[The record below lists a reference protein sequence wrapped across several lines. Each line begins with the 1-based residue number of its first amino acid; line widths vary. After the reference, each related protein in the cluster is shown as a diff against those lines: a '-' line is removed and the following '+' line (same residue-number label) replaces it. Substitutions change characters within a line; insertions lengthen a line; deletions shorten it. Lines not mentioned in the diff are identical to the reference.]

1 MHHLAQVDFH
11 FTAVAIPGHQAV
23 AGESLVQACQAVFD
37 SLVAAV
43 QFGTV
48 GVHVGLGG
56 GVQLAVQL
64 QLARLQAQA
73 LKAMVDGTDVL
84 FLQLLQLAV
93 ELVGTLEAG
102 LQFVPGSGAFGN
114 HAALFLDADQ
124 VAIEVAPLAALEC
137 HQVSRALFVDQ
148 PVADHPGKVAAIE
161 VAVTHLDQLAGH
173 ELRPLV
179 RHWQA
184 SPLQTSTGYFLLLHH
199 FANDDVIGLAW
210 HLVGG
215 LDKIGW
221 PEVAQAAHGDHR
233 QQADGHDHG
242 HGHRTAAHPDAWGAA
257 LEPAFEGIL
266 FHGSLPFYQSDEYF
280 LRRRWRISSAKVF
293 MMKVNI
299 SSTRAA
305 RNSTR

>member
-1 MHHLAQVDFH
+1 MHHLAEVDFH
-11 FTAVAIPGHQAV
+11 FTAVAIAGHQAV
-23 AGESLVQACQAVFD
+23 AGEGLVQAGQAVFD
-37 SLVAAV
+37 GLVAAV
-43 QFGTV
+43 QLGAL

-64 QLARLQAQA
+64 QLARLQTQA
-73 LKAMVDGTDVL
+73 LEAMVDGADV
-84 FLQLLQLAV
+84 FLLEALQFAV
-93 ELVGTLEAG
+93 ELVGALEAG
-102 LQFVPGSGAFGN
+102 LQLGPGGSTFGD
-114 HAALFLDADQ
+114 HAAFFLDADQ
-124 VAIEVAPLAALEC
+124 VAVEVAPLATLQGD
-137 HQVSRALFVDQ
+137 QVGRVLFVDQ
-148 PVADHPGKVAAIE
+148 PVADHPGEVAAVE
-161 VAVTHLDQLAGH
+161 VAVTHLDQLASH

-179 RHWQA
+179 RHRQA
-184 SPLQTSTGYFLLLHH
+184 GALQAGTGYFFLLHH
-199 FANDDVIGLAW
+199 FANDDVISLAR

-215 LDKIGW
+215 LDQVGR

-233 QQADGHDHG
+233 QQADGHDHC
-242 HGHRTAAHPDAWGAA
+242 HGHRAAAHPDAWGAA